1 MPKFAGI
8 GPAVIIHPVP
18 NATPY
23 LSAPVFALHS
33 LYFPATQE
41 VNLNIWAAYLQ
52 QIRYT
57 PNLDAAGIL
66 LSIASEQL
74 RLPAVAL
81 RNLAGLIDAY
91 LEPP

>member
-18 NATPY
+18 NVTPY
-23 LSAPVFALHS
+23 LGAPIFTLIS

-41 VNLNIWAAYLQ
+41 VNLNVWAAYLQ

-66 LSIASEQL
+66 PSIASAQL

-81 RNLAGLIDAY
+81 LNLVGIIDAY
-91 LEPP
+91 FEPP